1 MHRLVWVGALL
12 LVAGQAAGKEKMIPL
27 SAQDAEAL
35 RGKTVAL
42 TRHEPPSF
50 MAMTAGKASFALFG
64 AAAMA
69 SAGNELVRQNAVPDP
84 AGLVRDQLGG
94 ALGQAFG
101 AQLLPLDAT
110 ATKAVKPAELA
121 RLHADADYVLDV
133 RSGGWNYAYFAT
145 QWGRYWVGYSVQVT
159 LVETGSNRVV
169 SNLACAANT
178 INDGEP
184 PTREALHA
192 DQARLLKHVTAALG
206 ARCVQVLGRE
216 QFRLTAAHMP
226 VLPPALANTLR
237 PGTAPATLTAAT
249 DTPAPAAEPLTDGGH
264 VEVPT
269 PAVVADV
276 DTYQAVQTVAVVEQ
290 APVPAVAQPVAPA
303 PARPAEPAPAATGS
317 GGTNWRQWSTRGGL

>member
-12 LVAGQAAGKEKMIPL
+12 LVVGQAAGKEKMIPL

-159 LVETGSNRVV
+159 LVETASNRVV

-206 ARCVQVLGRE
+206 ARCVQLLGRE

-249 DTPAPAAEPLTDGGH
+249 DTPAPAAEPLTDSGH
-264 VEVPT
+264 VEVAT
-269 PAVVADV
+269 PAVAADG
-276 DTYQAVQTVAVVEQ
+276 DTSQAVQTVAVVEQ
-290 APVPAVAQPVAPA
+290 AAVPAVAQPGAPA
-303 PARPAEPAPAATGS
+303 PAGPAEPAPAATGS

>member
-1 MHRLVWVGALL
+1 MQKIVWASALL
-12 LVAGQAAGKEKMIPL
+12 LVVGQAAAKEKMIPL

-42 TRHEPPSF
+42 TLHEPPSF

-94 ALGQAFG
+94 ALAQAFG
-101 AQLLPLDAT
+101 AQLLPLDASP
-110 ATKAVKPAELA
+110 TKAEKPADLA
-121 RLHADADYVLDV
+121 KLHGDADYVLDV

-145 QWGRYWVGYSVQVT
+145 QWGRYWVGYSVQVK

-169 SNLACAANT
+169 SNVACAANT
-178 INDGEP
+178 LKDGEG

-192 DQARLLKHVTAALG
+192 DRARLLKHVTAALG
-206 ARCVQVLGRE
+206 ARCVQLLGRE
-216 QFRLTAAHMP
+216 QFKLTAAQMP

-237 PGTAPATLTAAT
+237 PGNASAELAAATAVAEPSTEPLGVGEQVAVAAPAMAIAGGNT
-249 DTPAPAAEPLTDGGH
+249 EP
-264 VEVPT
+264 VE
-269 PAVVADV
+269 
-276 DTYQAVQTVAVVEQ
+276 TVAEVEQ
-290 APVPAVAQPVAPA
+290 GSMPTTPSPVETEPAKPV
-303 PARPAEPAPAATGS
+303 EPAPATTGS
-317 GGTNWRQWSTRGGL
+317 GGTNWRQWPTRGGL

>member
-1 MHRLVWVGALL
+1 MHRMVWVGALL
-12 LVAGQAAGKEKMIPL
+12 LVVGQAAGKEKMIPL

-42 TRHEPPSF
+42 TQHEPPSF

-69 SAGNELVRQNAVPDP
+69 SAGNELVRQNGVADP

-110 ATKAVKPAELA
+110 PTKAVKPAELA

-145 QWGRYWVGYSVQVT
+145 QWGRYWVGYSVQVM
-159 LVETGSNRVV
+159 LVETANKRVV

-206 ARCVQVLGRE
+206 ARCVQLLGRE

-249 DTPAPAAEPLTDGGH
+249 DAPAPSAEPLTVGEQLAVVTPAEVADGGTS
-264 VEVPT
+264 P
-269 PAVVADV
+269 P
-276 DTYQAVQTVAVVEQ
+276 VQTVAVVEQ
-290 APVPAVAQPVAPA
+290 APVPTAPQPVAPA
-303 PARPAEPAPAATGS
+303 PAPPADPAPAATGS